1 MMDDIDGKILA
12 ILKENARETVSEIS
26 QRVALS
32 VPAVAERIRKLEQG
46 GIIEKYTVR
55 IGRKKTGYHLMAFIF
70 VNIDVTDN
78 IEGFRQK
85 IIREENVLECHHIA
99 GPNDYLLK
107 VLVKDTDEL
116 EEFISRKLK
125 KIKGVVAPTPSS
137 ACGRSKKRSIPDIPT
152 FVPLQT
158 KNDGLPRSV

>member
-55 IGRKKTGYHLMAFIF
+55 IGRKKTGCGKLQHLHPPVDAQRR
-70 VNIDVTDN
+70 D
-78 IEGFRQK
+78 QS
-85 IIREENVLECHHIA
+85 L
-99 GPNDYLLK
+99 
-107 VLVKDTDEL
+107 
-116 EEFISRKLK
+116 
-125 KIKGVVAPTPSS
+125 
-137 ACGRSKKRSIPDIPT
+137 T
-152 FVPLQT
+152 F
-158 KNDGLPRSV
+158 

>member
-26 QRVALS
+26 RRVALS

-46 GIIEKYTVR
+46 GLIEKYTVR

-70 VNIDVTDN
+70 VNIDETDN

-125 KIKGVVAPTPSS
+125 KIKGVVSS
-137 ACGRSKKRSIPDIPT
+137 NT
-152 FVPLQT
+152 FIRLWTLKEEINP
-158 KNDGLPRSV
+158 